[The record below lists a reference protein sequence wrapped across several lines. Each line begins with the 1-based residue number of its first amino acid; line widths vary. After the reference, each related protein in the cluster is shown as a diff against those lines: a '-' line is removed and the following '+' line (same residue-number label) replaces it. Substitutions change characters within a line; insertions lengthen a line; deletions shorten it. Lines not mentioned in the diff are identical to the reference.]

1 MAVIKLES
9 LVLSGST
16 VLMGGTAGNPRLG
29 TSGAANP
36 KTPEIHISMRRPSL
50 GCGQE
55 FQPAR
60 RLRHAD
66 YPRVDAL
73 AAYGAG
79 RSHSRSGVLRRSC
92 LRPTTDAASMW
103 VSTWET
109 PALIPVVKR
118 CSAGRGWC
126 QPAKRAERASS

>member
-9 LVLSGST
+9 LVLRGSA
-16 VLMGGTAGNPRLG
+16 VLLGGTAGNPRLG
-29 TSGAANP
+29 TSGASNP
-36 KTPEIHISMRRPSL
+36 ETPEVRISMRRPSL

-55 FQPAR
+55 FQPAM

-66 YPRVDAL
+66 YLRVDAL

-92 LRPTTDAASMW
+92 LRPTTDATATW
-103 VSTWET
+103 VSTRVT
-109 PALIPVVKR
+109 PAVISVVKR
-118 CSAGRGWC
+118 CSVGLVWC
-126 QPAKRAERASS
+126 KPAKRTERASS